1 MRGGFTLLECTL
13 AGALLCL
20 LAVALLK
27 GIGVTTRV
35 ARENAETLS
44 ADAVAWDALWTAFN
58 MDDRSLDLA
67 ASERELSEASAPDLY
82 HAAHPAR
89 LKLWVSPVPGYPSLK
104 GIAAAVEW
112 GTAPRKAL
120 TNFVYRSSLRRVPWQ

>member
-1 MRGGFTLLECTL
+1 MRDGFTLLECTL

-20 LAVALLK
+20 PAVALLE

-35 ARENAETLS
+35 ARENAEMLS

-58 MDDRSLDLA
+58 MDDRSLALA
-67 ASERELSEASAPDLY
+67 TSERVLSEAAAPDLY

-89 LKLWVSPVPGYPSLK
+89 LKLWVSPVPGFPSLK
-104 GIAAAVEW
+104 GITAAVEW
-112 GTAPRKAL
+112 AAAPRKAL
-120 TNFVYRSSLRRVPWQ
+120 TNFVYRSSLRRVPW

>member
-67 ASERELSEASAPDLY
+67 ASERALSEAAAPDLY

-89 LKLWVSPVPGYPSLK
+89 LKLWVSAVPGYPSLK

-120 TNFVYRSSLRRVPWQ
+120 TNFVYRSSLRRVPW

>member
-1 MRGGFTLLECTL
+1 MRDGFTLLECTL

-20 LAVALLK
+20 LAVALLE

-35 ARENAETLS
+35 ARENAEMLS

-58 MDDRSLDLA
+58 MDDRSLALA
-67 ASERELSEASAPDLY
+67 TSERVLSEAAAPDLY

-89 LKLWVSPVPGYPSLK
+89 LKLWVSPVPGFPSLK
-104 GIAAAVEW
+104 GITAAVEW
-112 GTAPRKAL
+112 GAAPRKAL
-120 TNFVYRSSLRRVPWQ
+120 TNFVYCSILRRVPW

>member
-89 LKLWVSPVPGYPSLK
+89 LKVWVSAVPGYPSLK

>member
-67 ASERELSEASAPDLY
+67 ASERALSEAAAPDLY

-89 LKLWVSPVPGYPSLK
+89 LKVWVSAVPGYPSLK

-120 TNFVYRSSLRRVPWQ
+120 TNFVYRSSLRRVPW

>member
-27 GIGVTTRV
+27 GVGVTTRV

-89 LKLWVSPVPGYPSLK
+89 LKVWVSAVPGYPSLK

>member
-1 MRGGFTLLECTL
+1 MRDGFTLLECTL

-20 LAVALLK
+20 LAVALLE

-35 ARENAETLS
+35 ARENAEMLS

-58 MDDRSLDLA
+58 MDDRSLALA
-67 ASERELSEASAPDLY
+67 TSERVLSEAAAPDLY

-89 LKLWVSPVPGYPSLK
+89 LKLWVSPVPGFPSLK
-104 GIAAAVEW
+104 GITAAVEW
-112 GTAPRKAL
+112 GAAPSKAL
-120 TNFVYRSSLRRVPWQ
+120 TNFVYRSSLRRVPW

>member
-27 GIGVTTRV
+27 GIGVTTLV

-67 ASERELSEASAPDLY
+67 ASERALSEAAAPDLY

-89 LKLWVSPVPGYPSLK
+89 LKVWVSAVPGYPSLK

>member
-1 MRGGFTLLECTL
+1 MRDGFTLLECTL

-27 GIGVTTRV
+27 GVGVTTRV

-82 HAAHPAR
+82 HAAYPAR

>member
-1 MRGGFTLLECTL
+1 MRDGFTLLECTL

-20 LAVALLK
+20 LAVALLE

-35 ARENAETLS
+35 ARENAEMLS

-58 MDDRSLDLA
+58 MDDRSLALA
-67 ASERELSEASAPDLY
+67 TSERALSEAAAPDLY

-89 LKLWVSPVPGYPSLK
+89 LKLWVSPVPGFPSLK
-104 GIAAAVEW
+104 GITAAVEW
-112 GTAPRKAL
+112 GAAPRKAL
-120 TNFVYRSSLRRVPWQ
+120 TNIVYRSSLRRVPW

>member
-27 GIGVTTRV
+27 GVGVTTRV

-67 ASERELSEASAPDLY
+67 ASERALSEAAAPDLY
-82 HAAHPAR
+82 HAAHPAQ
-89 LKLWVSPVPGYPSLK
+89 LKLWVSAVPGYPSLK

>member
-67 ASERELSEASAPDLY
+67 ASERELSEAAAPDLY

-89 LKLWVSPVPGYPSLK
+89 LKLWVSAVPGYPSLK

>member
-67 ASERELSEASAPDLY
+67 ASERALSEAAAPDLY

-89 LKLWVSPVPGYPSLK
+89 LKVWVSAVPGYPSLK

>member
-67 ASERELSEASAPDLY
+67 ASERALSEASAPDLY